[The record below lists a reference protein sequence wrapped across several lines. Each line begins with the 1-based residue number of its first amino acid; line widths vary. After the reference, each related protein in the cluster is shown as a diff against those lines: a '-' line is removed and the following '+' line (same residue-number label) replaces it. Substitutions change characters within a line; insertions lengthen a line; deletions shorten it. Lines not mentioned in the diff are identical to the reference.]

1 VILRQSSRYAALTA
15 RIAAGSADSRWYT
28 RRGHPTS
35 SGGLVTLIACWVWIP
50 SGGLLVLAL
59 SNGYMGLALFEAA
72 PAPLPRCPSTR
83 AGHHCSVPSTLGL
96 TGACVA
102 QKEGFLAR
110 GGLRQ
115 ATVWGATCSLPP
127 QATWRSR
134 SSKQHLPRSP
144 AAPLPVPA
152 TTALSL
158 RPWASLAL
166 ALRRRRALG
175 REGGCG
181 KLLCGGLPALFLLR
195 LHGARAVQ
203 SSACPAPPLPLYPC
217 RPPLLC
223 PFDPGPH
230 WRLRCAEGGRSGERG
245 AAASYCAG
253 GYPLSSS

>member
-181 KLLCGGLPALFLLR
+181 KLLCRGLPTFFLLICR
-195 LHGARAVQ
+195 LRAAAPLPSAPAPHHWCWLLTPPPCPPPRRARA
-203 SSACPAPPLPLYPC
+203 S
-217 RPPLLC
+217 LL
-223 PFDPGPH
+223 
-230 WRLRCAEGGRSGERG
+230 LRVA
-245 AAASYCAG
+245 
-253 GYPLSSS
+253 